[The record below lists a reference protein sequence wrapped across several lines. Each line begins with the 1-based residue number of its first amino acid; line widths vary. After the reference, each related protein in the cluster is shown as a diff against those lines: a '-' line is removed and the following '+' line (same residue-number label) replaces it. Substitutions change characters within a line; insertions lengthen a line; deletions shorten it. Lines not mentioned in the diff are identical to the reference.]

1 MLIAVA
7 FGAANALPAQA
18 DATPVVMITVW
29 NGTGGRYH
37 VQLGLVW
44 LTSTLEFTRD
54 GSNPQVGVQV
64 AQNSTGSSCS
74 GL

>member
-1 MLIAVA
+1 MPTDGS
-7 FGAANALPAQA
+7 F
-18 DATPVVMITVW
+18 VVVYAESCLRVPGSLGTFTL
-29 NGTGGRYH
+29 TGGRYN
-37 VQLGLVW
+37 VQLGPVW